1 MEQNESRIGP
11 AGSGVVAM
19 ETNSKICDGM
29 ETKLADMLL
38 DPGAAPA
45 KVMSHVADCEPCAVE
60 LEKLRS
66 TMALLDQWEAPEPN
80 PYFLTRFE
88 ARLNEERQAPQA
100 SWLERLRA
108 RWTYGPQ
115 LHARP
120 IAAMALT
127 VVLLLGGGTYLG
139 ITNWDQ
145 EKTTPP
151 QAAVVHD
158 LQVLDNN
165 AQLLDQ
171 LESLSSADNNSQ
183 N

>member
-1 MEQNESRIGP
+1 
-11 AGSGVVAM
+11 M
-19 ETNSKICDGM
+19 ETKIKRCDAM

-38 DPGAAPA
+38 APEAAPA
-45 KVMSHVADCEPCAVE
+45 KVTTHVAECEPCAKE
-60 LEKLRS
+60 LDELRS
-66 TMALLDQWEAPEPN
+66 TMALLDTWQAPEPS
-80 PYFLTRFE
+80 PYFMTRLQ
-88 ARLNEERQAPQA
+88 ARLNEERQAPPA
-100 SWLERLRA
+100 GWFERLRA
-108 RWTYGPQ
+108 RLTYGPQ

-139 ITNWDQ
+139 MSNWDQ
-145 EKTTPP
+145 EKSGPP

-171 LESLSSADNNSQ
+171 LETLSSADSNNE